1 MKKRIKEYFQRVD
14 YIFRH
19 NALGKL
25 TTKKGWYNY
34 NNPSGF
40 KIYYLMA
47 FYDFIFLAIILSDIR
62 ITTEGFSFIWLILAS
77 TFVAGVLPALMLL
90 YSLIKALVGNK

>member
-1 MKKRIKEYFQRVD
+1 MKKRKKEYFQRVD

-25 TTKKGWYNY
+25 ATKKAWYNF
-34 NNPSGF
+34 NDPFGF
-40 KIYYLMA
+40 KILYFFA
-47 FYDFIFLAIILSDIR
+47 FYDLIFLAIILSDIR
-62 ITTEGFSFIWLILAS
+62 INIEGFSFIWLILSA
-77 TFVAGVLPALMLL
+77 TFVAGVFPALMLL